1 MGCLYSIY
9 STEDKRL
16 ISILKHYNRSTKSQ
30 FLKIKEALRYRNEH
44 IITPNGKRNLSFQT
58 LVCLNDILNGGFY
71 TKINSY
77 SFYEPTWYKKENI
90 IPKDDNLKNC
100 IELFNV
106 NFISQKDFLS
116 EIKPHLLIACGLTMA
131 ILFF

>member
-16 ISILKHYNRSTKSQ
+16 ISILKHYNCSTKSQ

-58 LVCLNDILNGGFY
+58 LICFCIDFILKLILTVFMNLLG
-71 TKINSY
+71 IR
-77 SFYEPTWYKKENI
+77 KK
-90 IPKDDNLKNC
+90 KTLYLKTT
-100 IELFNV
+100 L
-106 NFISQKDFLS
+106 
-116 EIKPHLLIACGLTMA
+116 
-131 ILFF
+131 